1 MEVYISGPISGYQVP
16 IAKGN
21 FDRAETLWTERG
33 WTVYNPMEVDHGE
46 HGRLLNGAAHPT
58 DEEWLAFI
66 LRDIKAVAECRIL
79 YLLEGWEL
87 SNGARIEFEVAT
99 RLRKLIVREGQEEQ
113 EEGVL
118 V

>member
-1 MEVYISGPISGYQVP
+1 MEVYISGPISGYSVSNAKFQFD
-16 IAKGN
+16 IAEKMWIN
-21 FDRAETLWTERG
+21 RG
-33 WTVYNPMEVDHGE
+33 WTVYNPMGEDHGE
-46 HGRLLNGAAHPT
+46 HGRIRNGVTDPT
-58 DEEWLAFI
+58 NEEWLEFI

-79 YLLEGWEL
+79 YLLDGWEL

-99 RLRKLIVREGQEEQ
+99 RLRKVIVREGK